1 MILRTLSIP
10 FDCFVGEDTPSF
22 EPILQIGEGDLA
34 TEADYTPS
42 TFLRIHQYFLPM
54 ITSQLP

>member
-10 FDCFVGEDTPSF
+10 FDCSVDEGTPSF
-22 EPILQIGEGDLA
+22 ESTLQTGEGDLA

-42 TFLRIHQYFLPM
+42 TFLRILQYFLPM
-54 ITSQLP
+54 RASQSP